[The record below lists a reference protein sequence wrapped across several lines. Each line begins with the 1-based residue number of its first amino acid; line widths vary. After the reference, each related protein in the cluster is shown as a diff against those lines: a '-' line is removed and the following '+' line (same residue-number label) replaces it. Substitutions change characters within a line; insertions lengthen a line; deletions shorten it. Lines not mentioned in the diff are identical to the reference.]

1 MFINDLVFFLEQCTL
16 GNYAED
22 NNFFISVED
31 KELIKSTLSSD
42 FMKVVGWFLENY
54 MILNLGKC
62 YFMCIGKNVS
72 VSELLNLNDLNLK
85 DCKEVEVLVITIDRK
100 LNFMGHIKNICRKA
114 GLELSALLRI
124 SSHINTDKKVLLYK
138 SMIKY

>member
-1 MFINDLVFFLEQCTL
+1 
-16 GNYAED
+16 
-22 NNFFISVED
+22 
-31 KELIKSTLSSD
+31 
-42 FMKVVGWFLENY
+42 
-54 MILNLGKC
+54 
-62 YFMCIGKNVS
+62 MCIGKNVS